1 MTIDVIDLRDF
12 YSQRL
17 GIVARRLINRGIH
30 ARWPNAQ
37 GQRVLGLGY
46 PTPYLGLF
54 REDCERCIAFM
65 PAAQG
70 VLKWPTARPTLAT
83 LVDEFSLPLPD
94 AAVDR
99 ILLVHALEMSDD
111 PEGLLREVWRVLAPS
126 GRMMAVI
133 PNRRGVWTR
142 TDTTPFGHG
151 RPYSRSQI
159 TQLLRQTW
167 FTPTSWGEAL
177 FMPPVAG
184 GWFLR
189 SAMAWERVGAALS
202 LPFAGVHIV
211 EATKQVYRA
220 IPAHRERTRLIP
232 ALEPVLVP
240 SSSVRRDDVVK
251 SVGWAKTRLARVPD
265 QLLTADSHVSGLV
278 GTAHAPLPT
287 LRSNAVLLIPR
298 IEIFA
303 RARPARRRLR
313 GAGRA
318 AGGGGAGSARRPRR
332 RPAAPLICGCGP
344 VMNDGRRSTLTLSA
358 ITGCGWGCGG

>member
-30 ARWPNAQ
+30 ARWPNAE

-54 REDCERCIAFM
+54 REDSERCIAFM

-70 VLKWPTARPTLAT
+70 VLKWPTARPALAT
-83 LVDEFSLPLPD
+83 LVDEFSLPLSD

-99 ILLVHALEMSDD
+99 ILMVHSLEMSDD
-111 PEGLLREVWRVLAPS
+111 PEGLLREMWRVLAPS
-126 GRMMAVI
+126 GRLIAVI

-177 FMPPVAG
+177 FMPD
-184 GWFLR
+184 R
-189 SAMAWERVGAALS
+189 
-202 LPFAGVHIV
+202 
-211 EATKQVYRA
+211 
-220 IPAHRERTRLIP
+220 
-232 ALEPVLVP
+232 
-240 SSSVRRDDVVK
+240 K
-251 SVGWAKTRLARVPD
+251 SVV
-265 QLLTADSHVSGLV
+265 
-278 GTAHAPLPT
+278 
-287 LRSNAVLLIPR
+287 
-298 IEIFA
+298 
-303 RARPARRRLR
+303 
-313 GAGRA
+313 
-318 AGGGGAGSARRPRR
+318 
-332 RPAAPLICGCGP
+332 
-344 VMNDGRRSTLTLSA
+344 
-358 ITGCGWGCGG
+358 

>member
-1 MTIDVIDLRDF
+1 MSIDVIDLRDF
-12 YSQRL
+12 YSRRL
-17 GIVARRLINRGIH
+17 GIVARRLINRGIA

-83 LVDEFSLPLPD
+83 LVDEFAMPLPD

-126 GRMMAVI
+126 GRLMAII

-142 TDTTPFGHG
+142 TDNTPFGHG

-167 FTPTSWGEAL
+167 FTPTGWGEAL
-177 FMPPVAG
+177 FLPPIGG

-232 ALEPVLVP
+232 ALRPVLVP
-240 SSSVRRDDVVK
+240 SSSLQRDDDT
-251 SVGWAKTRLARVPD
+251 GDAE
-265 QLLTADSHVSGLV
+265 LV
-278 GTAHAPLPT
+278 
-287 LRSNAVLLIPR
+287 
-298 IEIFA
+298 
-303 RARPARRRLR
+303 
-313 GAGRA
+313 
-318 AGGGGAGSARRPRR
+318 
-332 RPAAPLICGCGP
+332 
-344 VMNDGRRSTLTLSA
+344 
-358 ITGCGWGCGG
+358 